1 MALSVVDLYREVLPK
16 TNCGDCGYRT
26 CLAFAGMV
34 VSEQLP
40 VETCPHIDPQRLPSV
55 QAELAAQHADG
66 KWTKRDMAEDA
77 LTWARERAA
86 SMALDDLAVRIEAKY
101 ENDTEGPYL
110 ILPYFNATVHV
121 RPNRIEQS
129 DGEPLTRWEQVFL
142 YNHMAQGGKAAPT
155 GRWVGFKEI
164 PNTVS
169 KQKTMLSRVE
179 LPLAEHFSGRIDALR
194 AAASR
199 IGGRDGSDQA
209 PTADAAILLQA
220 LPRVPVM
227 LLFWNAEP
235 DDGFE
240 AQCKLLFDETVTQ
253 HLDIESTLFL
263 SERMVQLLVDDK

>member
-26 CLAFAGMV
+26 CMAFAGMV

-40 VETCPHIDPQRLPSV
+40 VETCPHIDPRRLPSV

-66 KWTKRDMAEDA
+66 KWTRRDMAEDA

-86 SMALDDLAVRIEAKY
+86 SMALDDLALRIAATY
-101 ENDTEGPYL
+101 HTDANGPFL
-110 ILPYFNATVHV
+110 VLPYFNTAVQV
-121 RPNRIEQS
+121 RPDGIERS
-129 DGEPLTRWEQVFL
+129 DGKPLTRWEQVFL
-142 YNHMAQGGKAAPT
+142 YNHMAQGGEAAPT

-179 LPLAEHFSGRIDALR
+179 LPLAQRFAGRIDALR

-199 IGGRDGSDQA
+199 IGGRDGSGQA
-209 PTADAAILLQA
+209 PSADAAIFFQA

-235 DDGFE
+235 DDGFD

-253 HLDIESTLFL
+253 HLDIESMLFL